1 MDDATERIGTPRR
14 VMRWL
19 PWVAGAVL
27 VVGLLVGS
35 ISFFD
40 LWNTAKPL
48 PAPGPSTPIQ
58 RPVKEKT
65 VALSPDARR
74 VAGRF
79 ILTAVARRNLA
90 ESYDLVGPQL
100 RQGMTRAQWMT
111 GAIPVVPYPVNLVKL
126 TPMKID
132 YSYRDHALVEVALIP
147 RDGAKVGGAKVKG
160 QLFYLELRAY
170 GKGKNRHWLVIDW
183 VPRGAPSIPLPAT
196 G

>member
-1 MDDATERIGTPRR
+1 
-14 VMRWL
+14 MRWL

-27 VVGLLVGS
+27 IVGIAVGTA
-35 ISFFD
+35 SFFG

-48 PAPGPSTPIQ
+48 PAPGPRTPIQ

-65 VALSPDARR
+65 VPLSPEARR

-126 TPMKID
+126 TPMKVD
-132 YSYRDHALVEVALIP
+132 LSYRDHALVEVALIP
-147 RDGAKVGGAKVKG
+147 RDGAMLGGAKVKP
-160 QLFYLELRAY
+160 QLFFLELRVY
-170 GKGKNRHWLVIDW
+170 GKGKNRHWLVTDW
-183 VPRGAPSIPLPAT
+183 VPRGAPHIPLPT
-196 G
+196 S